1 MSILRAVFSKRF
13 AKNLLY
19 SVLFGI
25 ALLGVL
31 YLYLNV
37 YTSHGEQHVV
47 PDVRG
52 IEVARATELLQEST
66 LEMLV
71 VDSVYSEGAQ
81 PGLVFEQSPAPFS
94 NVKEGRTVY
103 LTVYRSTPPMEKI
116 GISEGMN
123 ERVAEIILQ
132 NKGLRYEK
140 QFEDHA
146 YLSGMVIRVLH
157 RGKALS
163 KESTIKRG
171 DRVTLVVGML
181 SNEKVPIPSLMGL
194 SLDSAVYLLS
204 DRRLTLGAALYEGD
218 IVTAADSA
226 AARVYRQNPA
236 PEANRTITV
245 GTAVDLFLR
254 IGAAP
259 DPADGADDGLF
270 E

>member
-1 MSILRAVFSKRF
+1 MSIFRAISSKRF
-13 AKNLLY
+13 AKNVLY
-19 SVLFGI
+19 SGIFGI
-25 ALLGVL
+25 VLLGGL
-31 YLYLNV
+31 YLWLSF
-37 YTSHGEQHVV
+37 YTAHGEQQVV

-52 IEVARATELLQEST
+52 VELARAAELLEEAT
-66 LEMLV
+66 LELLV

-103 LTVYRSTPPMEKI
+103 LTIYRSTPPMEKI
-116 GISEGMN
+116 GIAEGMN
-123 ERVAEIILQ
+123 ERVAEIILL

-140 QFEDHA
+140 QYEEHA

-157 RGKALS
+157 RGKALG
-163 KESTIKRG
+163 KESAVKRG

-181 SNEKVPIPSLMGL
+181 SNEKVSIPLLTGL

-204 DRRLTLGAALYEGD
+204 DRRLALGATLYEGD
-218 IVTAADSA
+218 IATTADSA

-236 PEANRTITV
+236 PDANRTITV
-245 GTAVDLFLR
+245 GTPVDLFLR
-254 IGAAP
+254 IGGAP
-259 DPADGADDGLF
+259 DPAEGDDNGLF